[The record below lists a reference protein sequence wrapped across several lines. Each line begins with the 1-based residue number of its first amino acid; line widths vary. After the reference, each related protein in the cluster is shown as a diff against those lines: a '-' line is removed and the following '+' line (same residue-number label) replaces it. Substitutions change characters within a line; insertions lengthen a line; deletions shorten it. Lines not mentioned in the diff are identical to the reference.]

1 MNEKILVV
9 EDEKEIA
16 DLIRDYLTASNYK
29 VVIAHDGEAGLELF
43 ESEKPQLAILDIMLP
58 KKDGFEVCR
67 TIRSKSNIPILM
79 LSAKK
84 EDTDKIIG
92 LGLGADDYITKP
104 FSVAYLKARIQNLM
118 KQRERLHSIYSNL
131 LPGEVKMQPRPNL
144 IAQIDEQFM
153 DDVLAIIKENLDNN
167 EFSVEELVRLIGLSR
182 TTFYNKMKSLTGMS
196 PVEFIRD
203 HRLSHAAILITTEQL
218 LVKEICYMT
227 GFSDLK
233 YFGKCFKTKYGMSP
247 SKYRDMHK
255 N

>member
-29 VVIAHDGEAGLELF
+29 VVIANDGEAGLALF
-43 ESEKPQLAILDIMLP
+43 ESEKPQLAVLDIMLP

-104 FSVAYLKARIQNLM
+104 FSP
-118 KQRERLHSIYSNL
+118 RE
-131 LPGEVKMQPRPNL
+131 L
-144 IAQIDEQFM
+144 IARVQSQLRRFTELSTNQEKKEILAYNGLEIDSTAYT
-153 DDVLAIIKENLDNN
+153 VSLDN
-167 EFSVEELVRLIGLSR
+167 EIIPFSVKEFEILHYLASNANQALSR
-182 TTFYNKMKSLTGMS
+182 EKIFDEIWGYNEYGDINTVTVHIRKIREKIEKDPSRPTFIETVWGIGYK
-196 PVEFIRD
+196 
-203 HRLSHAAILITTEQL
+203 
-218 LVKEICYMT
+218 
-227 GFSDLK
+227 
-233 YFGKCFKTKYGMSP
+233 FKGDK
-247 SKYRDMHK
+247 
-255 N
+255 

>member
-29 VVIAHDGEAGLELF
+29 VVIANDGEAGLELF
-43 ESEKPQLAILDIMLP
+43 ESEKPQLAVLDIMLP

-104 FSVAYLKARIQNLM
+104 FSP
-118 KQRERLHSIYSNL
+118 RE
-131 LPGEVKMQPRPNL
+131 L
-144 IAQIDEQFM
+144 IARVQSQLRRFTELSTNQDKKEVLVFNGLEIDATAYTVSLE
-153 DDVLAIIKENLDNN
+153 DEIIP
-167 EFSVEELVRLIGLSR
+167 FSVKEFEILHYLASNANQALSR
-182 TTFYNKMKSLTGMS
+182 EKIFDEIWGYNEYGDINTVTVHIRKIREKIEKDPSRPS
-196 PVEFIRD
+196 FIETVWG
-203 HRLSHAAILITTEQL
+203 IGY
-218 LVKEICYMT
+218 K
-227 GFSDLK
+227 
-233 YFGKCFKTKYGMSP
+233 FKGEK
-247 SKYRDMHK
+247 
-255 N
+255 